1 MEKRSR
7 RRIRDLV
14 TQSASQGLSQN
25 EIGCARISMMAKS
38 TNALFTGRIQKR
50 KTNTLH
56 RSHLTCNTR
65 PVHTASFLTCGRHV
79 RFAPDCG
86 PIAAS
91 QRADLQ
97 GHQGTFRERL
107 PAMAGL
113 ADSSVS
119 TIARSARRSVSGG
132 TVRPSALAVLRLIT
146 REKRVGCSTGIS
158 PGFTPFRILS
168 TSVVT

>member
-65 PVHTASFLTCGRHV
+65 PVHTDGSISAEIRCPRHV
-79 RFAPDCG
+79 RSAPNNGLKSDV
-86 PIAAS
+86 AA
-91 QRADLQ
+91 
-97 GHQGTFRERL
+97 
-107 PAMAGL
+107 
-113 ADSSVS
+113 
-119 TIARSARRSVSGG
+119 
-132 TVRPSALAVLRLIT
+132 LRL
-146 REKRVGCSTGIS
+146 RA
-158 PGFTPFRILS
+158 
-168 TSVVT
+168 

>member
-1 MEKRSR
+1 MEIRSR

-65 PVHTASFLTCGRHV
+65 PVHTDGSFSEIGR
-79 RFAPDCG
+79 R
-86 PIAAS
+86 
-91 QRADLQ
+91 
-97 GHQGTFRERL
+97 
-107 PAMAGL
+107 
-113 ADSSVS
+113 SSDVS
-119 TIARSARRSVSGG
+119 FSFKRRNRNWQALGDQLMISAR
-132 TVRPSALAVLRLIT
+132 T
-146 REKRVGCSTGIS
+146 
-158 PGFTPFRILS
+158 
-168 TSVVT
+168 

>member
-65 PVHTASFLTCGRHV
+65 PVGHKRHDAVKFRCPLYPRKRTFLAAITMSALGHKRTH
-79 RFAPDCG
+79 APQQFVGVTLDPVIG
-86 PIAAS
+86 TIRLHIAA
-91 QRADLQ
+91 ACPYGAEMPTPL
-97 GHQGTFRERL
+97 T
-107 PAMAGL
+107 
-113 ADSSVS
+113 
-119 TIARSARRSVSGG
+119 SAPSAEA
-132 TVRPSALAVLRLIT
+132 VRPRPASAIMP
-146 REKRVGCSTGIS
+146 KSIPQGG
-158 PGFTPFRILS
+158 LS
-168 TSVVT
+168 

>member
-65 PVHTASFLTCGRHV
+65 PVHTLGSQADMAQSNHDV
-79 RFAPDCG
+79 RYFPKSG
-86 PIAAS
+86 
-91 QRADLQ
+91 QRP
-97 GHQGTFRERL
+97 H
-107 PAMAGL
+107 
-113 ADSSVS
+113 
-119 TIARSARRSVSGG
+119 
-132 TVRPSALAVLRLIT
+132 
-146 REKRVGCSTGIS
+146 GIYEY
-158 PGFTPFRILS
+158 TP
-168 TSVVT
+168 

>member
-65 PVHTASFLTCGRHV
+65 PVHTDG
-79 RFAPDCG
+79 
-86 PIAAS
+86 S
-91 QRADLQ
+91 QAD
-97 GHQGTFRERL
+97 
-107 PAMAGL
+107 MAQSNY
-113 ADSSVS
+113 DV
-119 TIARSARRSVSGG
+119 
-132 TVRPSALAVLRLIT
+132 
-146 REKRVGCSTGIS
+146 C
-158 PGFTPFRILS
+158 
-168 TSVVT
+168 